1 MHVDEEKWDAGLLEK
16 YVLGLCNATEKQ
28 KVESLIA
35 RNPGVSGKVDEMHK
49 AVKCYCSSCYSDKVK
64 SILRGQNKMVNC
76 KSSVGPARMKDLF
89 EEKHPT
95 ILQKLIGFLRSLL
108 PFSN

>member
-1 MHVDEEKWDAGLLEK
+1 MHIDEEKWDAGLLEK
-16 YVLGLCNATEKQ
+16 YVLGLCNATEKHR
-28 KVESLIA
+28 VESLIA
-35 RNPGVSGKVDEMHK
+35 RNPELLEKVDEMHK

-64 SILRGQNKMVNC
+64 SILRGQNEMVNC
-76 KSSVGPARMKDLF
+76 KSSVGPARMKDLP

-95 ILQKLIGFLRSLL
+95 ILRKLIVYLRRIL